1 MGKLLSCDSDY
12 IDSHFDCT
20 WFRCTNSSDFYY
32 CFQNYIYNHSS
43 KSCWVEIQSRKIDA
57 MIISSKIFKGLAF
70 SFVLSGAVVFVL
82 LFVLDYYGYDYD
94 FTVNL
99 TPLAL
104 ALLAISCFLFEGYRR
119 MRTKER
125 SFRKHY

>member
-1 MGKLLSCDSDY
+1 
-12 IDSHFDCT
+12 
-20 WFRCTNSSDFYY
+20 
-32 CFQNYIYNHSS
+32 
-43 KSCWVEIQSRKIDA
+43 